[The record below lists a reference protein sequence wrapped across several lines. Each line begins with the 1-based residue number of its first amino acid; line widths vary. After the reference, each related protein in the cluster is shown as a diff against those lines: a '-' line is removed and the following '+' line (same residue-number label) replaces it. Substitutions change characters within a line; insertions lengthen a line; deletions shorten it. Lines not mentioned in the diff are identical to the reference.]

1 MCSFVFVSAETMFKS
16 GSLLASYIG
25 RAAHWQSITIEYSPS
40 GPQPE
45 GRYVLLQQNKNQVLE
60 LHQFSAS
67 FGGTLKQT
75 NPILFYTISNKQIYL
90 LGSTCDNDKCVKA
103 CENGWE
109 KHGTHCYLWVT
120 ENRNWTDAEGFCQK
134 EGGHLASV
142 ASDETMG
149 FVLLGAHKR
158 GLNDVWLGGND
169 IAQEGEWS
177 WTDCTPWDVDFW
189 APGQPSTDGHC
200 LHYSKTV
207 YPWNDRGCNDERG
220 MDGFLCSKKICEV
233 NNNEGNEGAGFQNCF

>member
-1 MCSFVFVSAETMFKS
+1 MCLFVFVSAETLFKS

-25 RAAHWQSITIEYSPS
+25 RAAQWQAITIEYPPS

-75 NPILFYTISNKQIYL
+75 NPSLSYTISNKQIYL

-134 EGGHLASV
+134 KGGHLASV

-200 LHYSKTV
+200 LHYSKPT
-207 YPWNDRGCNDERG
+207 YPWNDRSCNGLSAFACERG
-220 MDGFLCSKKICEV
+220 KLL
-233 NNNEGNEGAGFQNCF
+233 